1 MRKLYKCLLLSS
13 ESLFFFFINF
23 SSISL
28 LIIARNVNLGSTII
42 SDKFASYLN
51 IRKDESYLDQNGFYH
66 FWVNHSKQFVD
77 SYQPFIHTNGIER
90 SWRSLRNQISSIK
103 RTFTPKI
110 VQQYLDTFMLKSMKS
125 HDELYE
131 FMLHSI
137 YIMNNS
143 SKLVEDLVQ
152 VDS

>member
-1 MRKLYKCLLLSS
+1 MKCRETGEIRLFYVQNRKKKTLLP
-13 ESLFFFFINF
+13 
-23 SSISL
+23 
-28 LIIARNVNLGSTII
+28 IIARNVNLGSTII